1 MDATSLPFLAIA
13 TIATLAVLAYVLR
26 PLWIG
31 GARAAVAGL
40 VAGLALATLSLY
52 ALVGTPLALDPVVR
66 EAPRTLEAAIA
77 QLQAQLQREPQ
88 SVEGWRLLGRAQ
100 ASAGEAGKARD
111 AYAEAARLAPEEPD
125 VLVEAAEARAL
136 AADEHRFDARGLAWL
151 QHALELQP
159 SHQRARWFLGIAQR
173 QAGDA
178 AAAARTWEP
187 LLAQVDPRTAAPLR
201 EQIALARS
209 EAGLPP
215 LPDAPAAV
223 TGGRSVQ
230 VRVSLEPALAPTLS
244 LDGNA
249 RVFVVARAPNL
260 NDGLFEPFGLSGVT
274 LRIADVQTD
283 DVLNACD
290 AVITASG
297 TATVQTALHGK
308 PMVVIY
314 KLSPTTYRL
323 GKGLAKVDM
332 YAMVNLIAG
341 RRIVTELIQDDC
353 TPEAVAKEAVRILTD
368 RACRDEMIVAL
379 EDVRRQ
385 LGGPGASDRAADA
398 VLDVIHSSDAP

>member
-40 VAGLALATLSLY
+40 VAGLALATHSLY

-249 RVFVVARAPNL
+249 RVFVVARAPGGTPVPVAAEKHAAADL
-260 NDGLFEPFGLSGVT
+260 PFTTT
-274 LRIADVQTD
+274 LDDADS
-283 DVLNACD
+283 LMP
-290 AVITASG
+290 
-297 TATVQTALHGK
+297 TATLSSLQEVEVSARLSRNGDATPQAGD
-308 PMVVIY
+308 PQSPVVRARVGADG
-314 KLSPTTYRL
+314 T
-323 GKGLAKVDM
+323 V
-332 YAMVNLIAG
+332 
-341 RRIVTELIQDDC
+341 ELVI
-353 TPEAVAKEAVRILTD
+353 
-368 RACRDEMIVAL
+368 
-379 EDVRRQ
+379 
-385 LGGPGASDRAADA
+385 GAR
-398 VLDVIHSSDAP
+398 